1 MDNKKKK
8 ELAIFSI
15 PGIIVLIAIILLL
28 IRLLSPKA
36 EIMTGTIETTVINA
50 ASIIPGRIDSIYV
63 DLGDAVKKGEILA
76 KLNPDIMDAKLG
88 QASGVLQAAEGLVEK
103 AEHGARIQQIQAA
116 RNQYEMARSQFQFAE
131 KTYKRLQV
139 LYADSIISRQDMDEM
154 EFKYQ
159 AAKEQM
165 EAAKSIYEMAKE
177 GARKEDIKSA
187 KGMYQQA
194 RSVYNEAKTIYKD
207 LYIKA
212 PVAGEISNKI
222 AEEGEVVSAGYP
234 VFTIQIP
241 EHNHVVLNIRE
252 DKLPRFK
259 IGATMKGKLIALNNK
274 EFDFKVTYLSPLA
287 DFATWAPTREKGEF
301 DLKTFEVHLK
311 PLEVVPDIRPGM
323 TVQIYTED

>member
-15 PGIIVLIAIILLL
+15 PALIVILALIFLL
-28 IRLLSPKA
+28 IRLFSPKQ
-36 EIMTGTIETTVINA
+36 EIMTGMIETTVINA
-50 ASIIPGRIDSIYV
+50 ASIIPGRIDSVYV
-63 DLGDAVKKGEILA
+63 DLGDAVQKGQVLA

-159 AAKEQM
+159 AAKDQM

-194 RSVYNEAKTIYKD
+194 AGVYNEAKTIYKD

-234 VFTIQIP
+234 VLSIQVP
-241 EHNHVVLNIRE
+241 QDNHVVLNVRE
-252 DKLPRFK
+252 DKLPYFK
-259 IGATMKGKLIALNNK
+259 KGKIMKGNLIALDNK
-274 EFDFKVTYLSPLA
+274 TFDFKVSFLSPLA
-287 DFATWAPTREKGEF
+287 DFATWAPTRSKGEF

-311 PLEVVPDIRPGM
+311 PVNEISDIRPGM
-323 TVQIYTED
+323 TVQIYIED